1 IDFLLDGGDKMNV
14 AKNAQELIMTDVM
27 VIDSMLPYV
36 MSYKEQGKSIEYFVD
51 DRLVRNKV
59 EE

>member
-1 IDFLLDGGDKMNV
+1 MNV

-27 VIDSMLPYV
+27 VVDSMLPYV